1 MNTLFHPP
9 IPASKGGWGLNTLGS
24 DPLRPFKVARLGQQ
38 GEPCQRQPFSS
49 EKGRLLWGTR
59 PAQACSHPPFFI
71 WPVCMYQALPTGQA
85 LFCVLEDK
93 QLREKSS
100 HRVYI
105 LVAGGQRV
113 NKKQIVKRWQM
124 LCGIKLGKVNSD
136 GGEALSC
143 PGCQKAPLIRGCL
156 SKDWKEVR
164 E

>member
-1 MNTLFHPP
+1 
-9 IPASKGGWGLNTLGS
+9 
-24 DPLRPFKVARLGQQ
+24 
-38 GEPCQRQPFSS
+38 
-49 EKGRLLWGTR
+49 
-59 PAQACSHPPFFI
+59 
-71 WPVCMYQALPTGQA
+71 MYQALPTGQA

-143 PGCQKAPLIRGCL
+143 PGYQKAPLIRGCL
-156 SKDWKEVR
+156 SKD
-164 E
+164 